1 MIKRVFFSEEKK
13 QKTFISGLYVVLRP
27 WPANRGSAQKQK
39 SFASFLQKRRILAFF
54 LLALVLPIASQ
65 AQVHAAVLSDAD
77 EATLIKVGQYLNNLR
92 ALKGRFLQVGPDG
105 KTTQGT
111 MWLQRPGRMR
121 FQYDK
126 PSPLLLVAGNGIVTF
141 YDAQLGQTTNM
152 SVDQT
157 PLGLL
162 LAGTIKLSG
171 DVTVTDFQR
180 LQGQVLITLV
190 RTKSPGDGSLTLMLN
205 ADPLALVGWSVV
217 DAQGRETHLR
227 ISDIELGGTFD
238 PSLFHFTDPDADK

>member
-1 MIKRVFFSEEKK
+1 M
-13 QKTFISGLYVVLRP
+13 
-27 WPANRGSAQKQK
+27 
-39 SFASFLQKRRILAFF
+39 LAF
-54 LLALVLPIASQ
+54 LALPAIAT

-77 EATLIKVGQYLNNLR
+77 EAVLMQVDKYLNALR
-92 ALKGRFLQVGPDG
+92 SLKGRFVQVGPDG

-111 MWLQRPGRMR
+111 MWLERPGRMR

-126 PSPLLLVAGNGIVTF
+126 PSPLLLVAGHGVVTF

-152 SVDQT
+152 SVTQT

-162 LAGTIKLSG
+162 LADTISLSG
-171 DVTVTDFQR
+171 DVTVTDFEHG
-180 LQGQVLITLV
+180 QGQLLITLV

-217 DAQGRETHLR
+217 DAEGRETRLR
-227 ISDIELGGTFD
+227 ISDVELGGSFD
-238 PSLFHFTDPDADK
+238 EGLFKFTDPDADK

>member
-1 MIKRVFFSEEKK
+1 M
-13 QKTFISGLYVVLRP
+13 
-27 WPANRGSAQKQK
+27 
-39 SFASFLQKRRILAFF
+39 
-54 LLALVLPIASQ
+54 LALLLLPVGAF
-65 AQVHAAVLSDAD
+65 AQIHAAVLSDAD
-77 EATLIKVGQYLNNLR
+77 QATLIQVGKYLNGLR

-111 MWLQRPGRMR
+111 MWLERPGRMR
-121 FQYDK
+121 FEYDK
-126 PSPLLLVAGNGIVTF
+126 PSPLLLVAGHGIVTF

-152 SVDQT
+152 AVTQT

-162 LAGTIKLSG
+162 LADTITLSG

-180 LQGQVLITLV
+180 PPGQLLITLV

-217 DAQGRETHLR
+217 DAEGRETRLR
-227 ISDIELGGTFD
+227 ISNIQLGGTFSD
-238 PSLFHFTDPDADK
+238 SLFHFTDPDDGK

>member
-1 MIKRVFFSEEKK
+1 MISRR
-13 QKTFISGLYVVLRP
+13 GLFCMLTATCMP
-27 WPANRGSAQKQK
+27 M
-39 SFASFLQKRRILAFF
+39 LCH
-54 LLALVLPIASQ
+54 

-77 EATLIKVGQYLNNLR
+77 EATLLRVGAYLNGLR

-111 MWLQRPGRMR
+111 MWLERPGRMR

-126 PSPLLLVAGNGIVTF
+126 PSPLLLVAGHGVVTF
-141 YDAQLGQTTNM
+141 YDSQLGQTTNL
-152 SVDQT
+152 SVTQT

-162 LAGTIKLSG
+162 LADRITLSG
-171 DVTVTDFQR
+171 DVTVTDFQ
-180 LQGQVLITLV
+180 QGQGRLIITLV

-217 DAQGRETHLR
+217 DAEGRETRLR
-227 ISDIELGGTFD
+227 ISDVQLGGTFD
-238 PSLFHFTDPDADK
+238 ESLFTFIDPDSGK